1 VAVARR
7 AAVLGSPIAHSLSPV
22 LHTAAYRA
30 LGLTGWQYEAIEC
43 DDLALPGLLDA
54 MGPEWAGLSLT
65 MPLKRTVLP
74 LLDRTDQLSADVG
87 AANTVI
93 FRDEQRL
100 GYNTDVSGI
109 VAAMRQVGVTS
120 NGNVLVL
127 GSGATACSAL
137 AALVSCG
144 TKRVAV
150 AVRSLPR
157 AQPLTTVAARLGVGV
172 DLIGLGSALASVNWD
187 LLISTIPAAGA
198 EPLARQLLAGGVSAS
213 TVFDVSYDPWPTPL
227 AEAAEKAGARV
238 ISGYE
243 LLVQQAV
250 GQVELMTGQ
259 QPPVEAMHA
268 AGLAE
273 LERRHAHH

>member
-1 VAVARR
+1 MAVARR

-30 LGLTGWQYEAIEC
+30 LGLTGWRYEAIEC
-43 DDLALPGLLDA
+43 DEAALPGLLDS

-74 LLDRTDQLSADVG
+74 LLDHTDQLAADVG

-93 FRDEQRL
+93 FRDKQRL

-109 VAAMRQVGVTS
+109 AGAMRQAGVTS
-120 NGNVLVL
+120 DGNVLVL

-137 AALVSCG
+137 GALASSG
-144 TKRVAV
+144 AGRVAV
-150 AVRSLPR
+150 AVRVLPR
-157 AQPLTTVAARLGVGV
+157 AQPLTDVAERLGLNV
-172 DLIGLGSALASVNWD
+172 DLIELGTALSGIRWD
-187 LLISTIPAAGA
+187 LVISTIPAAGA
-198 EPLARQLLAGGVSAS
+198 EPVARQLLAGGVAAAA
-213 TVFDVSYDPWPTPL
+213 VFDVTYDPWPTPL
-227 AEAAEKAGARV
+227 AEAAEKTGAVV

-259 QPPVEAMHA
+259 QAPVEAMHA

-273 LERRHAHH
+273 LERRHARR